1 MHVTHEANRD
11 TKKEGL
17 SGEWAR
23 EASRSWD
30 DYTLSVIPTGIRP
43 VDLALDGGLARGGIV
58 VINGPAMAGKSTLV
72 YHALAEAQ
80 RLGAGCAYI
89 EVGRQLDILYA
100 QRIGVNLGGL
110 RKVRG
115 ATGEDALKQA
125 MELMW
130 SRAADVI
137 AIDCVTPWIP
147 SRRVMTQLQNFAQRS
162 GAVCLITFQTDHP
175 RSSGPDAR
183 RYLKLFGTQR
193 LDIRPLDGSAEFDR
207 VQVKVARNCFGMSRG
222 TALLD
227 ITYDEGVSEIGCVL
241 DLAVE
246 RGIVTDSVW
255 GLFYDDLVLG
265 LDRSKAK
272 AFLRLHPRIAE
283 ELKAKAYQQ
292 NLLDSTSTTEEAPV
306 LGLE

>member
-1 MHVTHEANRD
+1 MHAPHDANMD
-11 TKKEGL
+11 ISQEGL
-17 SGEWAR
+17 FSKRIR

-30 DYTLSVIPTGIRP
+30 EHPLSVIPTGIRTL
-43 VDLALDGGLARGGIV
+43 DLALDGGLARGRIMA
-58 VINGPAMAGKSTLV
+58 ICGPAMVGKSTLV
-72 YHALAEAQ
+72 YHSLAEAQ
-80 RLGAGCAYI
+80 RLGANSAYI
-89 EVGRQLDILYA
+89 EVGRQLDVLYA
-100 QRIGVNLGGL
+100 RRIGVNLGGL

-115 ATGEDALKQA
+115 TTGEDALKQA

-130 SRAADVI
+130 SRAADVV

-147 SRRVMTQLQNFAQRS
+147 STRVMTQLQNFAQRS

-183 RYLKLFGTQR
+183 RHLKFFGAQR
-193 LDIRPLDGSAEFDR
+193 LDVRPFERSAEFDR

-227 ITYDEGVSEIGCVL
+227 IAYDEGVSEIGCVL

-246 RGIVTDSVW
+246 RGIVTDSIW

-272 AFLRLHPRIAE
+272 AFLRLHPRIAG
-283 ELKAKAYQQ
+283 ELKAKAYQ
-292 NLLDSTSTTEEAPV
+292 D
-306 LGLE
+306 